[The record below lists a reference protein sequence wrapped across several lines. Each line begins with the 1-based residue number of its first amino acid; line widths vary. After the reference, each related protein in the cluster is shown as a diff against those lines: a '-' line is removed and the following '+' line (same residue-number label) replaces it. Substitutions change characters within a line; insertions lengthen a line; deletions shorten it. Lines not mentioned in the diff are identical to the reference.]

1 MKVLFYC
8 PDYLGIYKIIEKGI
22 IENTSFEVKTVL
34 FNNYKH
40 KNKYKKLLNFISK
53 LILNKNLKKK
63 WASEF
68 YANQIDDLE
77 VFDYVFIISPDHL
90 LSTELEYVTSKAKKS
105 IVYFWDSF
113 KLIDRY
119 ERTLP
124 FFDVKFSF
132 EPNDVKK
139 HNMSLLTNFYF
150 DTIVSNKNSSDAYYI
165 GNFDDRIST
174 IEKINLLLLKSGLKP
189 DIYIKINSK
198 TKVNKFSENINF
210 ITSFIP
216 FEENQQKIKESKII
230 LDIHKNI
237 QDGLTFRVFEA
248 IGLNKKL
255 ITTNKDIVNYDFYN
269 PNNIFVWDENVTEIP
284 KDFLE
289 KEYEKLSD
297 EIYKKYSLENWV
309 KTIFNITK
317 IE

>member
-1 MKVLFYC
+1 MKVLFFC
-8 PDYLGIYKIIEKGI
+8 HNYLGIYKIIEKSI
-22 IENTSFEVKTVL
+22 IEYAGYEVKTVL
-34 FNNYKH
+34 FNDY
-40 KNKYKKLLNFISK
+40 KYKNNYEKFLNFISK
-53 LILNKNLKKK
+53 MIFKKNLKKK

-68 YANQIDDLE
+68 YANQITE
-77 VFDYVFIISPDHL
+77 SEMFDYVFIISPDYL
-90 LSTELEYVTSKAKKS
+90 LNKELEYVTSKAKKS

-124 FFDVKFSF
+124 FFDIKFSF

-139 HNMSLLTNFYF
+139 YNMSLLTNFYF
-150 DTIVSNKNSSDAYYI
+150 DTTISNKNSSDAYYI
-165 GNFDDRIST
+165 GKFDSRITT

-189 DIYIKINSK
+189 SIYIKIKPNTKIKRFSK
-198 TKVNKFSENINF
+198 NINF
-210 ITSFIP
+210 ITNFIP
-216 FEENQQKIKESKII
+216 FEENQKLFKESKII

-237 QDGLTFRVFEA
+237 QNGLTFRVFEA

-255 ITTNKDIVNYDFYN
+255 ITTNKDIINYDFYN

-284 KDFLE
+284 KGFLE

-297 EIYKKYSLENWV
+297 EIYNKYSLENWI
-309 KTIFNITK
+309 KTIFNIK
-317 IE
+317 

>member
-22 IENTSFEVKTVL
+22 QENTGFEVKTVL
-34 FNNYKH
+34 FSNYKH
-40 KNKYKKLLNFISK
+40 TKKYKKFLNFISK
-53 LILNKNLKKK
+53 SILNKNLKKK

-68 YANQIDDLE
+68 YANQINDSE
-77 VFDYVFIISPDHL
+77 TFDYVFIISPDHL
-90 LSTELEYVTSKAKKS
+90 LNNELKYVTSKAKKS

-139 HNMSLLTNFYF
+139 YNMALLTNFYS
-150 DTIVSNKNSSDAYYI
+150 DTTVSNINSSDAYYI

-189 DIYIKINSK
+189 DIYIKINPK
-198 TKVNKFSENINF
+198 TKIKKFSENINF

-216 FEENQQKIKESKII
+216 FEENQKRIKESKII
-230 LDIHKNI
+230 LDIHKEI
-237 QDGLTFRVFEA
+237 QNGLTFRVFEA

-269 PNNIFVWDENVTEIP
+269 PNNIFVWDENVIEIP

-309 KTIFNITK
+309 KTIFNIK
-317 IE
+317 